1 MRYTPG
7 RFGSDAVYSLW
18 SNAVSFILQE
28 SSSEPAAC
36 APYNPASLQARV
48 TTFLNIGTVNTF
60 VEVL

>member
-1 MRYTPG
+1 
-7 RFGSDAVYSLW
+7 
-18 SNAVSFILQE
+18 VSFILQE